1 MPDWQESLTVGGLR
15 CRGFVPT
22 GMERL
27 TQDWRSPVLRRW
39 ISVSV
44 FSVPA
49 VRLAAPA
56 FALSLALAACSGG
69 TSGLPGFDTQ
79 QAQPPGGTAPT
90 GQTIGQGK
98 VRVGLILPLTAEG
111 QGATVGNALK
121 NAAEMA
127 LAEFPGAD
135 LTLLVKDDRGTPQG
149 AQAAAQEALAEGAE
163 LIIGP
168 LFAPSVQA
176 AAQVARG
183 GAKPVMA
190 FSSDSNVAGRNVY
203 LLSFPPENDVNRVI
217 AYASAQGRKSFA
229 ALIPDTAYG
238 SVVEAAFRQAVADR
252 GARAVAIERFGS
264 DANSMRAA
272 VTRLGPAFAQAD
284 ALFVPAAADA
294 MPALGLALQQGGYD
308 PAKVKPLGTGVW
320 NDANVAR
327 VPAVQGGWFASPDTA
342 GFNAFA
348 GRYQQRFNSAPTRTA
363 TLAYDAVSLAA
374 ALARTQGSQRFSE
387 SVLTNP
393 SGFAGAD
400 GVFRFRP
407 DGRVERGLAVLE
419 LRNGQIVTVNA
430 APRDLGPRTQ

>member
-1 MPDWQESLTVGGLR
+1 MTGERAVPLSWLSGSILKLR
-15 CRGFVPT
+15 
-22 GMERL
+22 
-27 TQDWRSPVLRRW
+27 
-39 ISVSV
+39 
-44 FSVPA
+44 
-49 VRLAAPA
+49 APA
-56 FALSLALAACSGG
+56 LAGFAALALASCSGG
-69 TSGLPGFDTQ
+69 PSGLPGFDSGSQTEPTQ
-79 QAQPPGGTAPT
+79 PAST
-90 GQTIGQGK
+90 GQTLGTGK
-98 VRVGLILPLTAEG
+98 VKVGLILPLSAAG
-111 QGATVGNALK
+111 QGATVGNSLR
-121 NAAEMA
+121 NAAELA

-135 LTLLVKDDRGTPQG
+135 LTLLVKDDRGTPEG
-149 AQAAAQEALAEGAE
+149 AQAATQEALREGAE

-176 AAQVARG
+176 AGQVARG
-183 GAKPVMA
+183 AGKPVMA
-190 FSSDSNVAGRNVY
+190 FSSDSNVAARGVY

-217 AYASAQGRKSFA
+217 AYASQQGRKSFA
-229 ALIPDTAYG
+229 ALVPDSAYG
-238 SVVEAAFRQAVADR
+238 KVAEAAFQQAVASR
-252 GARAVAIERFGS
+252 GGRVVGIER
-264 DANSMRAA
+264 SMRSA
-272 VTRLGPAFAQAD
+272 VTRLAPSLAQAD
-284 ALFVPAAADA
+284 ALFVPAAADT
-294 MPALGLALQQGGYD
+294 MPALGQALQQAGFD

-327 VPAVQGGWFASPDTA
+327 VPAIQGGWFASPDTA

-387 SVLTNP
+387 PVLTNA

-407 DGRVERGLAVLE
+407 DGQNERGLAVLE

>member
-1 MPDWQESLTVGGLR
+1 VLRPWQLAPVPRRSAAALVFSIALGLSACVGG
-15 CRGFVPT
+15 P
-22 GMERL
+22 
-27 TQDWRSPVLRRW
+27 
-39 ISVSV
+39 
-44 FSVPA
+44 
-49 VRLAAPA
+49 
-56 FALSLALAACSGG
+56 
-69 TSGLPGFDTQ
+69 SGLPGVDNQ
-79 QAQPPGGTAPT
+79 PGGGQPQASA
-90 GQTIGQGK
+90 GQTLGTGSVK
-98 VRVGLILPLTAEG
+98 VGLILPLTAAG
-111 QGATVGNALK
+111 QGAVVGNSLR

-135 LTLLVKDDRGTPQG
+135 LTLLVKDDRGTAEG
-149 AQAAAQEALAEGAE
+149 AQAAAQEALREGAE

-176 AAQVARG
+176 AGEAAR
-183 GAKPVMA
+183 AANRPVIA
-190 FSSDSNVAGRNVY
+190 FSSDSNVAARGVY

-217 AYASAQGRKSFA
+217 AYAASQGKRSFA
-229 ALIPDTAYG
+229 ALVPDTAYG
-238 SVVEAAFRQAVADR
+238 KVVEAAFQQAVANR

-272 VTRLGPAFAQAD
+272 VTRLAPALGQAD
-284 ALFVPAAADA
+284 ALLVPAGADT

-308 PAKVKPLGTGVW
+308 PSKVKPLGTGVW
-320 NDANVAR
+320 NDASVAR
-327 VPAVQGGWFASPDTA
+327 VPAIQGGWFASPDTA

-348 GRYQQRFNSAPTRTA
+348 GRYQQRFNAAPTRTA

-387 SVLTNP
+387 AVLTNA

-407 DGRVERGLAVLE
+407 DGQNERGLAVLE